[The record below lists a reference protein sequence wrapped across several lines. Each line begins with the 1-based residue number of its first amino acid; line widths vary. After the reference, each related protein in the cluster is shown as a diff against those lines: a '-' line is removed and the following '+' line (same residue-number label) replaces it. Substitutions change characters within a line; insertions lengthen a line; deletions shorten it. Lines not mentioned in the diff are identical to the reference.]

1 MVKFFR
7 ITPFISPDSRKI
19 AGVKKLDGS
28 APGRYEA
35 KAAIAGVKL
44 QTERIPG
51 MNQDSSQRRKTH
63 LSPIA
68 AETTGN
74 GRQGRIR
81 AQNRNRI
88 LDAAERVFAE
98 KGFDGATTSQ
108 IARQAGLPKANV
120 HYYFGTKEAIYLA
133 VLENIINLWLEA
145 IGGVTEQDDPAE
157 ALERY
162 IREKMA
168 LTRARPLAS
177 RIFANEIIRGAPVL
191 KPYLETELKNW
202 VERKARVLKSWSDAG
217 KMDPVSPEHL
227 IFMIWAATQTYAD
240 FAVQIQAVLGKDALD
255 EQSFEEATR
264 TITHIVLKG
273 CGITR

>member
-1 MVKFFR
+1 MGMHLKMER
-7 ITPFISPDSRKI
+7 ISGMDTSTSRK
-19 AGVKKLDGS
+19 
-28 APGRYEA
+28 
-35 KAAIAGVKL
+35 
-44 QTERIPG
+44 
-51 MNQDSSQRRKTH
+51 RKTA
-63 LSPIA
+63 LVPVTA
-68 AETTGN
+68 GTRGN

-81 AQNRNRI
+81 AQNRSRI
-88 LDAAERVFAE
+88 LNAAERVFAE

-145 IGGVTEQDDPAE
+145 IGGVTEQDDPEE
-157 ALERY
+157 ALGRY

-168 LTRARPLAS
+168 LTRERPLAS

-202 VERKARVLKSWSDAG
+202 VERKARVLKSWADDG

-240 FAVQIQAVLGKDALD
+240 FSVQIAAVLGLDELD
-255 EQSFEEATR
+255 EQTFDEATH

-273 CGITR
+273 CGITG